1 MKSSYYKPLTAHIHY
16 KVDAS
21 SFYNVVASTFKTDQM
36 ASGTIT
42 FESDQPLVLSMLP
55 PEGQGMKRV
64 SITDEWDHK
73 NAGGCVNFGMYD
85 KNPVYVL
92 NVADEGDFQIRLK
105 TLAEVS
111 PAGDSLISDPEHFKF
126 TINAALYRLPV
137 NRYPLP
143 QGSIDVKTLTN
154 PALSTYSGK
163 YTINMTGIVS
173 EKVSANYSNYL
184 I

>member
-1 MKSSYYKPLTAHIHY
+1 
-16 KVDAS
+16 
-21 SFYNVVASTFKTDQM
+21 
-36 ASGTIT
+36 
-42 FESDQPLVLSMLP
+42 
-55 PEGQGMKRV
+55 MKRV
-64 SITDEWDHK
+64 SIIDEWDHK
-73 NAGGCVNFGMYD
+73 NAGGCTNFGMYD

-105 TLAEVS
+105 TLGEVS
-111 PAGDSLISDPEHFKF
+111 PSGDSLISDPEHFKF
-126 TINAALYRLPV
+126 TINAALYRVPV

-163 YTINMTGIVS
+163 YTINMTAIVS
-173 EKVSANYSNYL
+173 EKVSAHNSNYL